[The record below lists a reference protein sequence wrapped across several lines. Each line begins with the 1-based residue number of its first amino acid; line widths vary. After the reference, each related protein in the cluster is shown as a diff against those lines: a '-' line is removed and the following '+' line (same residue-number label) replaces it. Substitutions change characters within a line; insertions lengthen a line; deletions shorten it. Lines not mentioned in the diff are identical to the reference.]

1 MKERPGMH
9 PKDTNDR
16 TGGQSLAGQAT
27 LRPGAQRIR
36 EKLVN
41 AFLAVRTKLTCTL
54 NRILHNYE
62 DARDAEQETFLKCW
76 RGAGRASRIR
86 DLQAWIFRVGLNVA
100 KDIQRSAWRRKARP
114 LDAVAGW
121 EETRTLA
128 PDVAAEEREDE
139 QRLQKA
145 VADLR
150 PEEQHVFQ
158 LRRTGR
164 MTHEEIAEVLRSPVG
179 TVKTRLRAALSKL
192 RHALRRRSKG
202 MASPHTPAEP

>member
-1 MKERPGMH
+1 MLPN
-9 PKDTNDR
+9 DTNDR
-16 TGGQSLAGQAT
+16 TGEGCLTGQAT
-27 LRPGAQRIR
+27 SKPSAQRVR
-36 EKLVN
+36 KKLLET
-41 AFLAVRTKLTCTL
+41 FLAVRAKLTGTL

-62 DARDAEQETFLKCW
+62 DARDAVQDAFLKCW

-86 DLQAWIFRVGLNVA
+86 DLQAWIFRVGLNSA
-100 KDIQRSAWRRKARP
+100 KDIQRSAWRRRLRP
-114 LDAVAGW
+114 LDAVAGR

-128 PDVAAEEREDE
+128 PDLAAEEREDE

-145 VADLR
+145 VAQLR

-164 MTHEEIAEVLRSPVG
+164 MTHEEIAKVLRSPVG

-192 RHALRRRSKG
+192 QQALQRRRSKG
-202 MASPHTPAEP
+202 IAPHARKPVDNLSN